1 VKYVGRNLLLEIC
14 FGWWWFWLIGVRTNR
29 SDCIWNR

>member
-1 VKYVGRNLLLEIC
+1 
-14 FGWWWFWLIGVRTNR
+14 LIGVRTNR